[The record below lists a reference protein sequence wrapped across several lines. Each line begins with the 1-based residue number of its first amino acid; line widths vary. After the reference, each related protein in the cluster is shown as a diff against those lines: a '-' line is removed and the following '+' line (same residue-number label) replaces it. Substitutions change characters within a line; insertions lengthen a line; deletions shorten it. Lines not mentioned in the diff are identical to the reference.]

1 VQGKILFAGGKH
13 EVVRHITFDWTPHD
27 AGDGAGKK
35 GRWKA
40 GRGGGCGIH
49 HGHGRGNRYD
59 QRTVAL
65 KGPRGNIV
73 VLKVGPD
80 VKNFKQIKTGDRV
93 TTKYF
98 EHTAF
103 DVRKPDEP
111 LFAKEALTVQA
122 AAAGEKAGGAAVDT
136 VEMKTRA
143 KDIDRLGFPDFHR
156 GNS

>member
-1 VQGKILFAGGKH
+1 
-13 EVVRHITFDWTPHD
+13 
-27 AGDGAGKK
+27 
-35 GRWKA
+35 
-40 GRGGGCGIH
+40 
-49 HGHGRGNRYD
+49 
-59 QRTVAL
+59 
-65 KGPRGNIV
+65 

-98 EHTAF
+98 EHTAI

-111 LFAKEALTVQA
+111 PFEKEKSAVQVA
-122 AAAGEKAGGAAVDT
+122 APWEKAGGVAVDT

-143 KDIDRLGFPDFHR
+143 KDIGRLDFPDFHG